1 MRMNKYGRELEL
13 LVLLTDNANYTAQQL
28 ADKLGITRRSLYYY
42 FEYLRECGFTLVKSG
57 TAYRLDRNTPF
68 FRRLHENMALNT
80 REAEYIAR
88 LLDSAERKDMTAE
101 SIRTKLSRS
110 YDIGLTADPL
120 THRRAARNVS
130 ALKDAI
136 ASKLVVKLCDY
147 SSPHSASVADR
158 IVEPFMLMN
167 NSTEV
172 RCHEIKTHQNKT
184 FKVARMARV
193 EILDVPWINE
203 DRHRLPYTDVF
214 MFSGDERHR
223 VTLSLGQLSYNLLVE
238 EYPASEQFIT
248 EQDGRRIFSA
258 DVVSLHGVG
267 RFVMGLFDDIR
278 ILGGEEFMSYI
289 EEKAAG
295 MSRKICEMRQP

>member
-28 ADKLGITRRSLYYY
+28 AERLGITRRNLYYY
-42 FEYLRECGFTLVKSG
+42 FDYLRECGFTFVKSG

-68 FRRLHENMALNT
+68 FRRLHENMSLNT

-88 LLDSAERKDMTAE
+88 LLDSAGKSDLTAD

-110 YDIGLTADPL
+110 YEIGPTAGSQ
-120 THRRAARNVS
+120 TSKRAIRNVS
-130 ALKDAI
+130 ALKNAI

-147 SSPHSASVADR
+147 SSPHSASVSDR
-158 IVEPFMLMN
+158 IVEPFLLMN

-193 EILDVPWINE
+193 EILDVPWISE
-203 DRHRLPYTDVF
+203 DKHKQPYTDVF

-223 VTLSLGQLSYNLLVE
+223 VTLGLGQLAYNLLVE

-248 EQDGRRIFSA
+248 ERDGMRVFSA

-267 RFVMGLFDDIR
+267 RFVMGLFDDIQ
-278 ILGGEEFMSYI
+278 ILGGDEF
-289 EEKAAG
+289 KAYVG
-295 MSRKICEMRQP
+295 RKVENMQRRLALAAP